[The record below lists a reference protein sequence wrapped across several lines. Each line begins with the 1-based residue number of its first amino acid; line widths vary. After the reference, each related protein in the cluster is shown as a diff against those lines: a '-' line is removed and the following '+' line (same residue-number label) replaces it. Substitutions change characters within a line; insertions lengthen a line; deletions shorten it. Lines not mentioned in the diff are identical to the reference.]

1 MAPGRSD
8 APDGVAEWPGP
19 AGLPEYARADDT
31 ALRRR
36 PSIGSCGPRRTS
48 VGELKVEVD
57 AAEVGLDAERLA
69 RLDTYFGRY
78 VADGRLPGWSA
89 VVSRHGKVAHVA
101 HRGRRHVENDLPVG
115 GDTIWRLAS
124 LTKPIVSVAAMML
137 YERGEFDLNEP
148 VSKYIPEF
156 ADTRVYRNGPATAP
170 NTDPLTDPIRIWH
183 LLTHT
188 SGLTVGAWQAH
199 PVEQMYAA
207 AGYIWD
213 APPGVDLAGA
223 CRAWAGFPLLFAPG
237 TAWNYGVS
245 MDVLGRV
252 LEVLTGMSIDR
263 VLAELVLEPLGMTE
277 TGFWLAESDAHL
289 VVPVYS
295 PNPDGGPAVRN
306 DPLSVL
312 PTSKPTFL
320 SAGGGLFTT
329 LSDYHRF
336 CQFLLGGGELE
347 GTRLLGTRT
356 LAYMTRNHLP
366 GGADLAAVGR
376 RVMFG
381 QPTYDGLGFGLGFQ
395 TIVDDAATK
404 LLVGPREI
412 SWYSGYS
419 TIFLVDPAEQLSAL
433 FFSSF
438 APVKAYPIYSRVRQ
452 LVYQA
457 LID

>member
-1 MAPGRSD
+1 M
-8 APDGVAEWPGP
+8 
-19 AGLPEYARADDT
+19 
-31 ALRRR
+31 
-36 PSIGSCGPRRTS
+36 
-48 VGELKVEVD
+48 GELKIEVD
-57 AAEVGLDAERLA
+57 PAEVGLDEA
-69 RLDTYFGRY
+69 RLRRMDDYFQAY
-78 VADGRLPGWSA
+78 VDDGRLPGWSLL
-89 VVSRHGKVAHVA
+89 VSKRGQVAHLA
-101 HRGRRHVENDLPVG
+101 HAGYRHVENGLRVDD
-115 GDTIWRLAS
+115 DTIWRLAS

-137 YERGEFDLNEP
+137 YEQGAFGLHDP
-148 VSKYIPEF
+148 MSDYIPAFGE
-156 ADTRVYRNGPATAP
+156 TRVYRNGMAGSP
-170 NTDPLTDPIRIWH
+170 NTDPLLEPIRIWH

-199 PVEQMYAA
+199 PVEQIYAQ

-223 CRAWAGFPLLFAPG
+223 CEGWAGFPLLFTPG
-237 TAWNYGVS
+237 TQWNYGVS
-245 MDVLGRV
+245 VDVLGRV
-252 LEVLTGMSIDR
+252 LEVITGKSIDE
-263 VLAELVLEPLGMTE
+263 VLADLVLGPLGMTE
-277 TGFWLAESDAHL
+277 TSFWVDEAQTHR

-295 PNPDGGPAVRN
+295 PGPEGGPAFRN
-306 DPLSVL
+306 DPLSPL

-336 CQFLLGGGELE
+336 CQFLLGGGELH

-356 LAYMTRNHLP
+356 LAYMGKNHLP

-381 QPTYDGLGFGLGFQ
+381 QPTYEGLGFGLGFQ
-395 TIVDDAATK
+395 TVVDAAATK
-404 LLVGPREI
+404 ILISPSEI

-419 TIFLVDPAEQLSAL
+419 TLFMVDPIEQLSVQ

-438 APVKAYPIYSRVRQ
+438 APVKTYPLYGRLRQ
-452 LVYQA
+452 LAYQA